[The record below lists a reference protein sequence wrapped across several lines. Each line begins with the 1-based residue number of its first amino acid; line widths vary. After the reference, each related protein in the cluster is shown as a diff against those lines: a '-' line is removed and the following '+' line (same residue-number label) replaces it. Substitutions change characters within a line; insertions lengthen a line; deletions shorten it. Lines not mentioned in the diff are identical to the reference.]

1 MNHETLET
9 ANAERRTPTTS
20 MGSKVVQKRF
30 SKVVENRGSC
40 FPTPYY
46 FFCVFGGRCSG
57 AACDM
62 MMRRLAVVVV
72 IWRAKN

>member
-1 MNHETLET
+1 
-9 ANAERRTPTTS
+9 

-46 FFCVFGGRCSG
+46 FFVFL
-57 AACDM
+57 AADAAA
-62 MMRRLAVVVV
+62 LPAT
-72 IWRAKN
+72 